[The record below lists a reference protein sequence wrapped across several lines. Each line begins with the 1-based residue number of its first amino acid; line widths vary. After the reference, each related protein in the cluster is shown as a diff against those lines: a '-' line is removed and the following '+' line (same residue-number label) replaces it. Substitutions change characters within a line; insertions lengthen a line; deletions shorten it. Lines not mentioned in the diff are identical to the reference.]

1 MRSIARP
8 ASVSVSVLV
17 LVGALSGDAALRAQ
31 PPVPDL
37 SGAWLGRATLTNDW
51 PGFSCRYEGADD
63 PPAVRL
69 ELRHE
74 GAQWTGS
81 VAIDMAPAGG
91 SGCPPLAKRYSI
103 PVVQI
108 GEGTLVFTDSG
119 GHEWSLAVRRGE
131 GLLKGIVAWKTG
143 DEPLAQGFTAS
154 GGATPLTRLSGEVR
168 LTRATAPAASGT
180 GTTGGAEPSG
190 GGAGAET
197 AGGVAG
203 AEGAAQD
210 KVTAGRRAGH
220 LAGVIGANIVA
231 VGALYG
237 VNKAGK
243 SSTEGG
249 VVPCSPRYC
258 IIASLG
264 EPCLCNAN
272 VLSGAPCG
280 STASGAPQQG
290 VCNST
295 DLPCQ
300 SGLSCNAGICQDRF
314 GSCPY

>member
-1 MRSIARP
+1 MRSITRLA
-8 ASVSVSVLV
+8 SVSVLV

-51 PGFSCRYEGADD
+51 PGFSCRYEGPDD

-69 ELRHE
+69 ELRRE

-103 PVVQI
+103 PVVQVV
-108 GEGTLVFTDSG
+108 EGTLGFTDSG
-119 GHEWSLAVRRGE
+119 GHEWNLAVRRGD
-131 GLLKGIVAWKTG
+131 GLLRGMVAWKTG

-168 LTRATAPAASGT
+168 LTRATAPVPSGT
-180 GTTGGAEPSG
+180 ATAPAAEPSG
-190 GGAGAET
+190 GGAGAATDAAAGAAPDKIT
-197 AGGVAG
+197 AG
-203 AEGAAQD
+203 
-210 KVTAGRRAGH
+210 KRAGH

-243 SSTEGG
+243 SSSEGG
-249 VVPCSPRYC
+249 VITCSPRYC

-290 VCNST
+290 VCNNT

>member
-8 ASVSVSVLV
+8 ASVLV
-17 LVGALSGDAALRAQ
+17 LVSALSGNTPLRAQ

-51 PGFSCRYEGADD
+51 PGFTCRYEGADD
-63 PPAVRL
+63 PPSVRL

-81 VAIDMAPAGG
+81 VAIDMAPAGD
-91 SGCPPLAKRYSI
+91 SGCPPLAKRYTI
-103 PVVQI
+103 PVVHV
-108 GEGTLVFTDSG
+108 GEGTLGFTDSG
-119 GHEWSLAVRRGE
+119 GHEWNLSVRRGE
-131 GLLKGIVAWKTG
+131 GLLKGMVAWKTG
-143 DEPLAQGFTAS
+143 DEPLAQGFTVS

-168 LTRATAPAASGT
+168 LARATAPVASAT
-180 GTTGGAEPSG
+180 GTAAGAEPAG
-190 GGAGAET
+190 GGSGAAAGAAT
-197 AGGVAG
+197 
-203 AEGAAQD
+203 GAAPD
-210 KVTAGRRAGH
+210 KVTAGKRAGH

-231 VGALYG
+231 VGVLYG
-237 VNKAGK
+237 VNKVGK
-243 SSTEGG
+243 SSNEGG
-249 VVPCSPRYC
+249 VVTCSPRYC

-290 VCNST
+290 VCNQT

-300 SGLSCNAGICQDRF
+300 SGLSCNAGVCQDRF
-314 GSCPY
+314 GSCPF

>member
-1 MRSIARP
+1 MRSITLP
-8 ASVSVSVLV
+8 ASVSVLV
-17 LVGALSGDAALRAQ
+17 LVSALSGDTPLRAQ

-51 PGFSCRYEGADD
+51 PGFTCRYEGADD
-63 PPAVRL
+63 PPSVRL

-81 VAIDMAPAGG
+81 VAIDMAPAGD
-91 SGCPPLAKRYSI
+91 SGCPPLAKRYTI
-103 PVVQI
+103 PVVHV
-108 GEGTLVFTDSG
+108 GEGTLGFTDAG
-119 GHEWSLAVRRGE
+119 GHEWNLSVRRGE
-131 GLLKGIVAWKTG
+131 GLLKGMVAWKTG
-143 DEPLAQGFTAS
+143 DEPLAQGFTVS

-168 LTRATAPAASGT
+168 LARATAPAAPAT
-180 GTTGGAEPSG
+180 GTAAGAEPAG
-190 GGAGAET
+190 GGAGAAAGATTRAAPDKIT
-197 AGGVAG
+197 AG
-203 AEGAAQD
+203 
-210 KVTAGRRAGH
+210 KRAGH

-231 VGALYG
+231 VGVLYG

-243 SSTEGG
+243 SSSEGG
-249 VVPCSPRYC
+249 VVTCSPRYC

-272 VLSGAPCG
+272 VLSSASCG

-290 VCNST
+290 VCNNT

-300 SGLSCNAGICQDRF
+300 SGLSCNAGVCQDRF
-314 GSCPY
+314 GSCPF